1 MAYIHMEG
9 LLTARTIWGE
19 NSWLEAN
26 QVDAEH
32 FLRQGHERMI
42 KASEMMSGLRE
53 TVLLSRARVV
63 NYYFF
68 SPLTKAC
75 LDIFNR
81 PSWLHQ
87 NSMCFGC
94 LFTTKR

>member
-1 MAYIHMEG
+1 MTDFTDNLPEALGRDVDIVPYVNGESMAYIHMEG

-26 QVDAEH
+26 QVNAEH

-42 KASEMMSGLRE
+42 EASEMMSGLRE

-63 NYYFF
+63 NYYYF
-68 SPLTKAC
+68 
-75 LDIFNR
+75 R
-81 PSWLHQ
+81 H
-87 NSMCFGC
+87 
-94 LFTTKR
+94 